1 VGVAHATANFGGK
14 LTVRSLFDGPKLS
27 SEEKSWLSRHD
38 PPKFFLPFSEWRE
51 RARAPHSSEGYEK
64 YVDAWAA
71 QLTDGD
77 SSIRTGLGNEQVAKA
92 ISAKLKNI
100 NRFGLDLRPPFKVRI
115 EGKFIRTV
123 TMHGGVNIGLK
134 NCAIQRIVC
143 GNQDGPSRLSMTNCR
158 VGSLVIEPKSLRFFE
173 IKGGGI
179 EDLQSPLTSEHGP
192 FVGSVNIVS
201 AYFSPKIENAQA
213 FRNLRHHLTSLHN
226 QEAASVFHSAE
237 MRALFNEQGLLDRF
251 FNLLYRF
258 VSDYGNSTVRP
269 FSWFLLFAALNF
281 FLFFI
286 TDGAVASAGSE
297 AVGWQHLLLD
307 ESTFGAALRA
317 GTITL
322 TQILNPL
329 GIFGHRSLLIANSL
343 GLVVA
348 NAGLCLFAT
357 VSLAFFILALRRR
370 FRLALN

>member
-1 VGVAHATANFGGK
+1 MFGRRK
-14 LTVRSLFDGPKLS
+14 PTKNQ
-27 SEEKSWLSRHD
+27 KSWLAESD
-38 PPKFFLPFSEWRE
+38 KTKFFLPFGEWRQNE
-51 RARAPHSSEGYEK
+51 RVEVSREGYK
-64 YVDAWAA
+64 RYVDAWAA
-71 QLTDGD
+71 QLADGHA
-77 SSIRTGLGNEQVAKA
+77 SIRLNNDELLATAIVAKLGK
-92 ISAKLKNI
+92 ID
-100 NRFGLDLRPPFKVRI
+100 RFGLDLRQPFKARI

-123 TMHGGVNIGLK
+123 TMRGGINLSFK
-134 NCAIQRIVC
+134 NCTIQRINC
-143 GNQDGPSRLSMTNCR
+143 SAQDGPSTLSISNCWI
-158 VGSLVIEPKSLRFFE
+158 GSLVMEPRSFRFFE
-173 IKGGGI
+173 MKGGGVT
-179 EDLQSPLTSEHGP
+179 DLQSPLTSEHGP
-192 FVGSVNIVS
+192 FVGSVNIVG

-237 MRALFNEQGLLDRF
+237 MRALFNEQGVLDRV

-258 VSDYGNSTVRP
+258 ISDYGNSTVRP
-269 FSWFLLFAALNF
+269 LIWFLLFATLNF

-286 TDGAVASAGSE
+286 TDGVIVSGGSN
-297 AVGWQHLLLD
+297 AVGWQQLLLD

-329 GIFGHRSLLIANSL
+329 GIFGHRSLLIAKSL

-370 FRLALN
+370 FRLALT